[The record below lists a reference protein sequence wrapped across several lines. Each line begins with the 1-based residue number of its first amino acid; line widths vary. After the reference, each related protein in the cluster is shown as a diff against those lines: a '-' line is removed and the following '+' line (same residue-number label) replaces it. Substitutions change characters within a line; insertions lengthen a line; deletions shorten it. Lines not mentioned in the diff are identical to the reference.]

1 MKIECP
7 ACQKAYKIPDEKIP
21 FGKKFSVPCSACKKK
36 IVIDLRTK
44 AKPDEPNKPDE
55 PVKPKPIPE
64 AKKKVPAAPPAP
76 AASFGKKQPSG
87 MKLKYGILRTMDDLP
102 AMPHVV
108 QKAQQIMARP
118 DSNVK
123 ELARIIEIEQAIATR
138 VLKIANSAYYG
149 LSGKV
154 SSVHH
159 ASVLLGFKTLGELVS
174 VAGISNLMSKDL
186 RGYGLE
192 SGDLWRHSIA
202 VAFGSRIIA
211 NRKDADFGNQAF
223 FAGLIHDAGK
233 LVLDPYV
240 YERKDD
246 FDEFMANGDHT
257 YLVAEKTILGFDHS
271 EIAFELCQKWKI
283 PTDQSQAIKFHH
295 APSRSDG
302 NELAF
307 ILHIADHIAMING
320 YQSEAESSD
329 YPAEDGAMD
338 FLDLKE
344 EDVENIKNDVH
355 ESVEKISQEVHAA

>member
-7 ACQKAYKIPDEKIP
+7 DCRKAYKIPDEKLP
-21 FGKKFSVPCSACKKK
+21 FGKKFSVTCSTCKNK
-36 IVIDLRTK
+36 IVIDLRSEVK
-44 AKPDEPNKPDE
+44 PNKADLPS
-55 PVKPKPIPE
+55 KPK
-64 AKKKVPAAPPAP
+64 KKAQ
-76 AASFGKKQPSG
+76 AASSVPDASLGKKQPSG
-87 MKLKYGILRTMDDLP
+87 ITLKYGILRTMDDLP

-108 QKAQQIMARP
+108 QKAQEIMSRP

-138 VLKIANSAYYG
+138 VLKMANSAYYG

-159 ASVLLGFKTLGELVS
+159 ASVLLGFKALGELVS

-186 RGYGLE
+186 RGYGLD

-211 NRKDADFGNQAF
+211 NRKDIEFGNQAF

-233 LVLDPYV
+233 LILDPYV
-240 YERKDD
+240 YERKDS
-246 FDEFMANGDHT
+246 FEEFMADGNNT
-257 YLVAEKTILGFDHS
+257 FLNAEKTILGFDHS

-283 PTDQSQAIKFHH
+283 PNDQSFAIKYHH
-295 APSRSDG
+295 NPSRSDG

-307 ILHIADHIAMING
+307 ILHMADYIAMING
-320 YQSEAESSD
+320 YQSQT
-329 YPAEDGAMD
+329 DGAPYHAEEGTMD
-338 FLDLKE
+338 FLDLRE

-355 ESVEKISQEVHAA
+355 ESVEKIAQEVQAD

>member
-7 ACQKAYKIPDEKIP
+7 VCQKAYKIPDEKLP
-21 FGKKFSVPCSACKKK
+21 FGKKFSVSCSSCNKK
-36 IVIDLRTK
+36 IVIDLRAK
-44 AKPDEPNKPDE
+44 AKPNKPDKS
-55 PVKPKPIPE
+55 KPLPD
-64 AKKKVPAAPPAP
+64 AKKKTPAAPPAP
-76 AASFGKKQPSG
+76 DASFGKKQPSG

-108 QKAQQIMARP
+108 QKAQEIMARS

-123 ELARIIEIEQAIATR
+123 ELAKIIEIEQAISTR
-138 VLKIANSAYYG
+138 VLKMANSAYYG

-186 RGYGLE
+186 SGYGLD

-233 LVLDPYV
+233 LVLNPYV
-240 YERKDD
+240 YERKDA
-246 FDEFMANGDHT
+246 FDEFMANGDQT

-283 PTDQSQAIKFHH
+283 PTDQSQAIKYHH
-295 APSRSDG
+295 TPSRSDG

-307 ILHIADHIAMING
+307 ILHIADYIAMING
-320 YQSEAESSD
+320 YQSETDGAD

-338 FLDLKE
+338 FLDLRE
-344 EDVENIKNDVH
+344 EDVENIKNDVN
-355 ESVEKISQEVHAA
+355 ESVEKILQEVHAD